1 MTKTSLLVA
10 LVLGVSLTLPVA
22 AKTYKWVDENGVTH
36 IGDTIPPKYANKT
49 RSELNKS
56 GRVVSTTE
64 VLTEEEQQA
73 KKAADAEKAQ
83 EKEAKEAQQ
92 RYDKTLLNTYS
103 NSDEIDLAR
112 KRNLQQVNARISSST
127 SRVRMANDNLKS
139 LKDETAERVKA
150 GKPIPASLKED
161 VAQAEDRL
169 LNMQQQLE
177 KYQAEKDALEARYDA
192 DKARYKILTGG
203 R

>member
-127 SRVRMANDNLKS
+127 SRVRMANDSLKS
-139 LKDETAERVKA
+139 LKDEAAERVKA